1 MSIVKFFSMNCRG
14 LGQFK
19 KRKDV
24 FSYLRGIEADIFM
37 LQDVHCN
44 DQKLVSFRN
53 SWGKDVYISPGT
65 NNARGVAILPG
76 RNIQLDVLNEKHDD
90 IGNVILIKAVI
101 NKTFEVLLMS
111 VYGPNEDNPQ
121 FYREL
126 SRMIDDMRDGEDA
139 LPVMLCGDLNIALDQ
154 RLDTYNYDRENN
166 VGARDELEHVMRTQG
181 LVDSFREINQTKKS
195 YTWRKC
201 NPSVKQARLDY
212 ILVSSDVLGNVQK
225 VGIVPGYR
233 TDHSAVYVDLVIN
246 QHKRGNGWFKFNTSL
261 LKDKE
266 YLSLMREAVYD
277 VLELYCVPV
286 YTRQFL
292 IQDLGHTAQF
302 QISHALLWEAL
313 ILQLRTQT
321 ISYSINKCRNKN
333 YIIYMYV
340 FCIYNV

>member
-1 MSIVKFFSMNCRG
+1 MNCRG

-24 FSYLRGIEADIFM
+24 FNYLRGIDADIFM

-44 DQKLVSFRN
+44 NQKLLSFRN

-76 RNIQLDVLNEKHDD
+76 RNIQLDVLKEKHDD
-90 IGNVILIKAVI
+90 IGNVVLIKSVI

-111 VYGPNEDNPQ
+111 VYGPNEDNPK
-121 FYREL
+121 FYRDL
-126 SRMIDDMRDGEDA
+126 SIMIDDMRDGDDD

-154 RLDTYNYDRENN
+154 QLDTSNYDRENN
-166 VGARDELEHVMRTQG
+166 AGARDVFKHVMRTQG
-181 LVDSFREINQTKKS
+181 LVDSFREINQTRKS

-212 ILVSSDVLGNVQK
+212 ILVSSNVLGNVQK
-225 VGIVPGYR
+225 ADIVPGYR
-233 TDHSAVYVDLVIN
+233 TDHSAVRVELVIN
-246 QHKRGNGWFKFNTSL
+246 QHSRGKGWFKFNTSL
-261 LKDKE
+261 LKDEE

-277 VLELYCVPV
+277 TLELYCVPV

-292 IQDLGHTAQF
+292 MQDLGHTAQF
-302 QISHALLWEAL
+302 KISHTLLWEAMV
-313 ILQLRTQT
+313 LQLRTQT
-321 ISYSINKCRNKN
+321 ISYSINVGIKKVRKK
-333 YIIYMYV
+333 
-340 FCIYNV
+340 